1 MPKKLFR
8 LPHLLIMILLI
19 LSACNFPGESQT
31 STPSA
36 LSQVDMVNTMVAQ
49 TVAAAVSNATLLT
62 PVKEQPSDGTPVP
75 LTHTLQ
81 PGETMT
87 PTITLTSTPD
97 KPMISV
103 SVNTNCR
110 TGPGT
115 SFEIVD
121 GLLVGEQSE
130 VVGVPADGR
139 DYWVIK
145 NPHMAGT
152 CWLWGEYATVVGPT
166 GGLITYEIPPT
177 PTPTLTPTPE
187 FYWNGTWSIY
197 FANIGDPPTDG
208 AYTMLTTTNGSNY
221 TGNVTIPTGT
231 IVLSGMISANQKSV
245 SGSWTNTTTAANGSF
260 TFYSIGINQFKGQY
274 NEAGNPTSYAWC
286 GGRGGAAPPNPCY
299 SP

>member
-1 MPKKLFR
+1 
-8 LPHLLIMILLI
+8 
-19 LSACNFPGESQT
+19 
-31 STPSA
+31 
-36 LSQVDMVNTMVAQ
+36 MVAQ
-49 TVAAAVSNATLLT
+49 TVAAAVSNSTLPT
-62 PVKEQPSDGTPVP
+62 PAQEQPSDGTPVP
-75 LTHTLQ
+75 PTMTLQ
-81 PGETMT
+81 LAETMT
-87 PTITLTSTPD
+87 PTITLTPTLD

-130 VVGVPADGR
+130 VLGVPADGR
-139 DYWVIK
+139 NYWVIK

-166 GGLITYEIPPT
+166 AGLTSYEIPPT

-208 AYTMLTTTNGSNY
+208 PFTMLTTTSGSNY

-231 IVLSGMISANQKSV
+231 IIVTGVISANQKSV
-245 SGSWTNTTTAANGSF
+245 SGSWTNTTTSANGSF
-260 TFYSIGINQFKGQY
+260 TFYSVGTNQFKGQY
-274 NEAGNPTSYAWC
+274 IETGGSVHLAWC
-286 GGRGGAAPPNPCY
+286 GGRDGAAAPSLCY